1 MQKCISDQF
10 TSAPST
16 VRCSASR
23 PHPVGVRG
31 SGEGGGPPRTPP
43 RPNQKKCY
51 LVCRFKLLPGLPVAQ
66 RGGKGTSSRFFGVL
80 NTMLGTSA
88 EVGSSSGSCDTRRK
102 RIRNC
107 LAQNRRG
114 VIAAEHLHP
123 LGQREHAVIGIDHLA
138 NPVDE
143 N

>member
-51 LVCRFKLLPGLPVAQ
+51 LVCRFKLLPGLPVAHEAHTSEAE
-66 RGGKGTSSRFFGVL
+66 GGASEGVCDVRTASGARLLHGRALARRATRSTSL
-80 NTMLGTSA
+80 EKTTLPA
-88 EVGSSSGSCDTRRK
+88 
-102 RIRNC
+102 
-107 LAQNRRG
+107 
-114 VIAAEHLHP
+114 
-123 LGQREHAVIGIDHLA
+123 
-138 NPVDE
+138 
-143 N
+143 